1 PPLPELKNPKPP
13 PPPLPK
19 SKVSKPTSPSFAK
32 LDDPQSVLSARASSP
47 NKLDINKEPDL
58 KSQQDTVSI
67 KDHQNFALAGVKS
80 RSLDIYEKIDQVGEG
95 TYGKVYK
102 ARNRHTGIIVALK
115 RIRMESEKE
124 GFPVTAMREIK
135 LLQSMNHNHIIKIHE
150 IAVNKGSVYM
160 VLDYMD
166 YDLTG
171 FLAYPKLELTH
182 AHIKC
187 LMKQI
192 LEGIH
197 YLHVKNV
204 LHRDIKG
211 SNILMNRKGE
221 IKLADFGLARIHER
235 NRLKDYTNRV
245 ITLWYRPPELLLG
258 ATKYGA
264 EVDIWSVGC
273 IMMELF
279 LRKPIFQGSDEISQ
293 LEQIYRIMGVPN
305 KADWP
310 SVVDL
315 PWFALVRPKDKSG
328 RKFRESFKKTMTPAA
343 LDLAEWLLT
352 MDPSKRP
359 VAKEALNHPYF
370 TTEEPEAC
378 PIQK

>member
-1 PPLPELKNPKPP
+1 MGNPK
-13 PPPLPK
+13 
-19 SKVSKPTSPSFAK
+19 
-32 LDDPQSVLSARASSP
+32 ARAETTPSTNAKQTPSGSSA
-47 NKLDINKEPDL
+47 KT
-58 KSQQDTVSI
+58 Q
-67 KDHQNFALAGVKS
+67 
-80 RSLDIYEKIDQVGEG
+80 SLDIYEKMDQVGEG

-135 LLQSMNHNHIIKIHE
+135 LLQSMSHKHIIKIHE
-150 IAVNKGSVYM
+150 IAVHKAGSVYM

-171 FLAYPKLELTH
+171 FLGYPKLELSH

-197 YLHVKNV
+197 YLHGKNV

-221 IKLADFGLARIHER
+221 VKLADFGLARVHER

-279 LRKPIFQGSDEISQ
+279 MRKPVFQGSDEITQ
-293 LEQIYRIMGVPN
+293 LEQIYRIMGAPN

-310 SVVDL
+310 SVVEL
-315 PWFALVRPKDKSG
+315 PWFGLVRPKDKSG
-328 RKFRESFKKTMTPAA
+328 KKFKDYFKKIMTPAA
-343 LDLAEWLLT
+343 LDLAERLLS
-352 MDPSKRP
+352 MNPAKRP
-359 VAKEALNHPYF
+359 TAQDALSHPYF
-370 TTEEPEAC
+370 TSEEPEAC
-378 PIQK
+378 SIQKLPTIDGDWHEYESKQRKKKQALDQAQRSQSQPSTRPSKERPAQ